1 MAIHAEGKF
10 VVMDVL
16 RGSRPV
22 ARKSILSLTIIGA
35 VLLAEGV
42 FLGREEGWQKWW
54 YLFPLGVF
62 LIVYMWPYL
71 FYRARRQIK
80 RSPNLQGIV
89 QYDFDEAGYR
99 MTASHSNADIKW
111 SAIAKWKEGKHAF
124 IIYANVNFGNLIPK
138 RFFQSSADVDAVRG
152 LLTAHAKKK

>member
-16 RGSRPV
+16 RGSWPV
-22 ARKSILSLTIIGA
+22 ARKSILTVTIIGA

-89 QYDFDEAGYR
+89 QYDFGEAGYR

-124 IIYANVNFGNLIPK
+124 IIYANVNFIPK

-152 LLTAHAKKK
+152 LLTAHAKEK